1 MFICWHLT
9 EQNIPSDKNL
19 ECIIIILSR
28 LYLPNYQLSLPKYK
42 LSSQAHFPGILGLLQ
57 SFFIFPASFI
67 GISFYCPCVSQ
78 GNKSYTNSSNL
89 SCFLT
94 CITIIIMY
102 FFVQLSRLI
111 SIRSIRY
118 IIIER
123 IPNSLRDN
131 LRNDPREQFNL
142 LSSLS
147 FKRQARHLC
156 IRKNNYEDFTTQ
168 MDCLK
173 LIGNFAKHNL

>member
-1 MFICWHLT
+1 MFICLHLS

-19 ECIIIILSR
+19 ECIIILSR

-42 LSSQAHFPGILGLLQ
+42 LSSQAHFPGILGLPQ
-57 SFFIFPASFI
+57 SFFIFPASSI
-67 GISFYCPCVSQ
+67 GISFYRPCVSQ

-94 CITIIIMY
+94 SMTIIMY

-118 IIIER
+118 VIIER

-156 IRKNNYEDFTTQ
+156 IQKNNYEDFTMQ

-173 LIGNFAKHNL
+173 LIGKFVKHNL